1 MNKPGWILII
11 VSVILLFGSLY
22 YWVVNF
28 SPSIDT
34 PEAKILRKIDSLN
47 VKVDSIRRAND
58 SIKVI
63 IDTTE
68 IEIEHVYEKYIQ
80 IRDRIV
86 TQSTD
91 SDCVFFS
98 NYLSEDSK
106 RFIDTIN
113 FEPVKAN

>member
-1 MNKPGWILII
+1 MSKSWWILIVALI
-11 VSVILLFGSLY
+11 ILYGCAY

-28 SPSIDT
+28 SPRIDT
-34 PEAKILRKIDSLN
+34 QEDQILREIDSLSS
-47 VKVDSIRRAND
+47 KVDSIRRAND
-58 SIKVI
+58 SIRIV

-80 IRDRIV
+80 IHDRIV
-86 TQSTD
+86 SQSSD

-98 NYLSEDSK
+98 NYLSKDSR

-113 FEPVKAN
+113 FETTEAY